1 MPTTPNPDANL
12 AVVLDTSGT
21 EELAVE
27 VIHTASELGQT
38 IATAESLTAG
48 LLASTLADVPGAS
61 AVLRGGLIVYA
72 TELKAELAGVDRGL
86 LERVGPVDATVA
98 EQLAAGTAARCGATM
113 GVGLTGVAGPDPLD
127 GHEVGEVFIGL
138 WTRTGSSH
146 IRLGAPGTPVELAAA
161 QHDVDTG
168 SRRRAIRENAVNRA
182 LQFVLATLNTDN
194 KVA

>member
-12 AVVLDTSGT
+12 AVVLDNSGT

-182 LQFVLATLNTDN
+182 LQFVLAALKADN